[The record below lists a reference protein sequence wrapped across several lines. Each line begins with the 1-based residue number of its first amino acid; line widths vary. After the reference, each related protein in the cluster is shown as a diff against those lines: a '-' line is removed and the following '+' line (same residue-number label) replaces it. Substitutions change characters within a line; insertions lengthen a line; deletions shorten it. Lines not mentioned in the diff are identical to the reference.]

1 MQYMTA
7 EEVSQ
12 RYHIPIKILEEY
24 RTWGLCGTVRKV
36 MDDWRYTDEDLE
48 RLSLIM
54 TLHDIDLNQMKWST
68 I

>member
-7 EEVSQ
+7 EEVSE

-24 RTWGLCGTVRKV
+24 RQWGLCSTVQKV

-54 TLHDIDLNQMKWST
+54 TLHDIGFKT
-68 I
+68 R